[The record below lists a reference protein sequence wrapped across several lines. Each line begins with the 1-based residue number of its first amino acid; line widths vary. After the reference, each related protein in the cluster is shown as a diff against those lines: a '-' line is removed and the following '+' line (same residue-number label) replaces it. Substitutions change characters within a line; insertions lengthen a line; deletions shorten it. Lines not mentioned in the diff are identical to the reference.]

1 MPTENPN
8 PNTASQKNE
17 NIYFRPGKMRLA
29 LGQSLINSMRDAANS
44 EPGGERR
51 DPVYTMTASEKQS
64 LGGSLVEEM
73 KQEADRD
80 PVPPQGS
87 ISTPGTSSIAAAAAT
102 GISPTGLPPAR
113 QDPSRPVFGT
123 QQNRPAYEASKRNGP
138 NGGQSHTR

>member
-1 MPTENPN
+1 MPTKNPN
-8 PNTASQKNE
+8 PNAASRTNGGH
-17 NIYFRPGKMRLA
+17 YFKSAEVDSA
-29 LGQSLINSMRDAANS
+29 LGQDLMYAMRDAAGTGVN
-44 EPGGERR
+44 GERR
-51 DPVYTMTASEKQS
+51 DPLYTMTTPERQR
-64 LGGSLVEEM
+64 LGGSLIEAM